1 MASLVVTVVVARAH
15 IHKRVCVLSKTLC
28 RNLLNFVC
36 RTFVFRPKLSFGA
49 EGDAN
54 ASAKEVSGR
63 GTLSVLVLGG
73 GELGGLT
80 RLGAT
85 DLAARGG
92 FALRSGRVEGVLTVG
107 DDPVRVFF

>member
-28 RNLLNFVC
+28 RNVLNFVC

-54 ASAKEVSGR
+54 ASAKEVR

-73 GELGGLT
+73 GDLGGLT

-92 FALRSGRVEGVLTVG
+92 FALRSGRFEGVL
-107 DDPVRVFF
+107 